1 MKENL
6 VSIVIILFVILGAFG
21 NACVNRKDYK
31 PVEIIRDTVYIDVPV
46 TDSSII
52 AQNDSLYIVI
62 DSLEQLNN
70 KYEEELNIA
79 LFKLER
85 IKDYNRIAANGN
97 NIKYLRGWINRV
109 LNE

>member
-1 MKENL
+1 MKESL

-21 NACVNRKDYK
+21 NACVNSKDYK

-46 TDSSII
+46 TDSSVI
-52 AQNDSLYIVI
+52 AQNDSLYLVI

-85 IKDYNRIAANGN
+85 IKDYNRIAANGS